1 MYQISSM
8 QEIYGYIYG
17 NNSTIEQ
24 TDSFMA
30 CCKHLSLQVVSV
42 HARLVASS
50 YMWLQMVWVV
60 MHILSSQGIHLHIM
74 CLQHGNS

>member
-1 MYQISSM
+1 MYQIASM

-50 YMWLQMVWVV
+50 YMMMIGLLSFEKRNACDPLSQ
-60 MHILSSQGIHLHIM
+60 HIP
-74 CLQHGNS
+74 